1 MKTRPVM
8 TGHNH
13 VHAMD
18 NKKPCPHS
26 QPRKTGLLI
35 PAVARVIGSALQPEH
50 AADGENRSHRRRQ
63 QTDRAQAL
71 WSYGSPMQGQSRISG
86 AASKQKHPP

>member
-13 VHAMD
+13 VHGMD
-18 NKKPCPHS
+18 IKKPCPYS

-35 PAVARVIGSALQPEH
+35 PSSARAVLAQPC
-50 AADGENRSHRRRQ
+50 N
-63 QTDRAQAL
+63 
-71 WSYGSPMQGQSRISG
+71 QSMLLME
-86 AASKQKHPP
+86 K